1 VNARE
6 LLAEVRKELEPLN
19 SLVLNCR
26 FLLRAE
32 RGEMTSEDLRSFV
45 ENQIYI
51 VSHDAKSIALMAA
64 RATHA
69 EESAYFA
76 DLARADIE
84 ALRALE
90 EMAEELGAGRRPVH
104 SLKVIPHAVDYTHFL
119 AFLAAHRNPG
129 EQAFALIVNLPIWS
143 AACARLLKAVR
154 ERYGLRRTRFLEL
167 FSSVPGWV
175 EERGLQICERYFAEH
190 AESMKFFARLIQS
203 YEESFYG
210 MLERSEVV

>member
-1 VNARE
+1 MNARE

-19 SLVLNCR
+19 SSVLNCR

-32 RGEMTSEDLRSFV
+32 RGELSFGDLRSFV
-45 ENQIYI
+45 ENQLYI

-76 DLARADIE
+76 DLARADLE
-84 ALRALE
+84 ALGALE
-90 EMAEELGAGRRPVH
+90 EMAEELGATKGPVH

-129 EQAFALIVNLPIWS
+129 EQAFALIVNLPVWS

-154 ERYGLRRTRFLEL
+154 ERYGLKRTGFLEL

-175 EERGLQICERYFAEH
+175 EERGLQICERYVTEH
-190 AESMKFFARLIQS
+190 AESMRFFARLIQS
-203 YEESFYG
+203 YELSFWEG
-210 MLERSEVV
+210 LGGG

>member
-6 LLAEVRKELEPLN
+6 LLAEVRRELEPLN
-19 SLVLNCR
+19 SSVLNCR

-32 RGEMTSEDLRSFV
+32 RGELSFEDLRAFV
-45 ENQIYI
+45 ENQLYI

-76 DLARADIE
+76 DLARADLE
-84 ALRALE
+84 ALGALE
-90 EMAEELGAGRRPVH
+90 EMAEELGAAKGPVH

-129 EQAFALIVNLPIWS
+129 EQAFALIVNLP
-143 AACARLLKAVR
+143 RLVR
-154 ERYGLRRTRFLEL
+154 CLREAPQGREGE
-167 FSSVPGWV
+167 V
-175 EERGLQICERYFAEH
+175 
-190 AESMKFFARLIQS
+190 
-203 YEESFYG
+203 
-210 MLERSEVV
+210 RSEEDGIPRALLIGPRLGRGAGPTDLRALRHRACREHEVLRPSDPVVRAELLGGTWGWMR

>member
-1 VNARE
+1 VKARE

-32 RGEMTSEDLRSFV
+32 RGELSFGDLRSFV
-45 ENQIYI
+45 ENQLYI

-69 EESAYFA
+69 EETAYFA
-76 DLARADIE
+76 DLARADLE

-90 EMAEELGAGRRPVH
+90 EMAEELGAAKGPLQ
-104 SLKVIPHAVDYTHFL
+104 SLKIIPHAVDYTHFL

-129 EQAFALIVNLPIWS
+129 EQAFALIVNLPVWS
-143 AACARLLKAVR
+143 SACARLLNAVR

-175 EERGLQICERYFAEH
+175 EERGLQICERYATEH
-190 AESMKFFARLIQS
+190 AESMRFFARLIQS
-203 YEESFYG
+203 YELSFWEG
-210 MLERSEVV
+210 LGGG

>member
-1 VNARE
+1 VNARA

-19 SLVLNCR
+19 SSVLNCR

-32 RGEMTSEDLRSFV
+32 RGELTFEDLRSFV
-45 ENQIYI
+45 ENQLYI

-76 DLARADIE
+76 DLARADLE

-90 EMAEELGAGRRPVH
+90 ELAEELGAGRRPVH
-104 SLKVIPHAVDYTHFL
+104 SLRVIPHVVDYTHFL

-129 EQAFALIVNLPIWS
+129 EQAFALIVNLPVWS
-143 AACARLLKAVR
+143 AACARLLKAVS

-175 EERGLQICERYFAEH
+175 EERGLQVCERYFAEH
-190 AESMKFFARLIQS
+190 AESMKLFARLIQS
-203 YEESFYG
+203 YELSFWEG
-210 MLERSEVV
+210 LGGG

>member
-1 VNARE
+1 VNARA

-19 SLVLNCR
+19 SSVLNCR

-32 RGEMTSEDLRSFV
+32 RGELTFEDLRSFV

-76 DLARADIE
+76 DLARADLE

-90 EMAEELGAGRRPVH
+90 ELADELGAGRGPVH
-104 SLKVIPHAVDYTHFL
+104 SLNIIPHVVDYTHFP

-129 EQAFALIVNLPIWS
+129 EQAFALIVNLHVWS
-143 AACARLLKAVR
+143 AACARLLKAVS

-175 EERGLQICERYFAEH
+175 EERGLQVCERYFAEH
-190 AESMKFFARLIQS
+190 AESMKLFARLIQS
-203 YEESFYG
+203 YELSFWEG
-210 MLERSEVV
+210 LGGG

>member
-6 LLAEVRKELEPLN
+6 LLAEVRRGLEPLN
-19 SLVLNCR
+19 SSVLNCR

-32 RGEMTSEDLRSFV
+32 RGELSFGDLRSFV
-45 ENQIYI
+45 ENQLYI

-76 DLARADIE
+76 DLARTDLE

-90 EMAEELGAGRRPVH
+90 EMAEELGAAKGPVH
-104 SLKVIPHAVDYTHFL
+104 SLKLIPHAVDYTHFL

-129 EQAFALIVNLPIWS
+129 EQAFALIVNLPVWS
-143 AACARLLKAVR
+143 GEDGVPRALLIGPRLGRGAGPTDLRALRHRACR
-154 ERYGLRRTRFLEL
+154 EHEVLRPPDPVL
-167 FSSVPGWV
+167 
-175 EERGLQICERYFAEH
+175 
-190 AESMKFFARLIQS
+190 
-203 YEESFYG
+203 
-210 MLERSEVV
+210 

>member
-6 LLAEVRKELEPLN
+6 LLAEVRRGLEPLN
-19 SLVLNCR
+19 SSVLNCR

-32 RGEMTSEDLRSFV
+32 RGELSFGDLRSFV
-45 ENQIYI
+45 ENQLYI

-76 DLARADIE
+76 DLARTDLE

-90 EMAEELGAGRRPVH
+90 EMAEELGAAKGPVH
-104 SLKVIPHAVDYTHFL
+104 SLKLIPHAVDYTHFL

-129 EQAFALIVNLPIWS
+129 EQAFALIVNLPVWS
-143 AACARLLKAVR
+143 AACARLLKAVGAGDLIGPRLGRGAGPTDLRALRHRACR
-154 ERYGLRRTRFLEL
+154 EHEVLRPPDPVL
-167 FSSVPGWV
+167 
-175 EERGLQICERYFAEH
+175 
-190 AESMKFFARLIQS
+190 
-203 YEESFYG
+203 
-210 MLERSEVV
+210 